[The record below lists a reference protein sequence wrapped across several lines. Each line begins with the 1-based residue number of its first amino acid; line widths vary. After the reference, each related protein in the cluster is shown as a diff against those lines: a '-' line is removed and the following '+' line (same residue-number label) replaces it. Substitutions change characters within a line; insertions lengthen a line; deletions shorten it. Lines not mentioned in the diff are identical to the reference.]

1 MRLFFVTVGSSKIL
15 KCCGQVPSKNG
26 KSFESVRSIDA
37 DCMLAD
43 PPKTVVKHS
52 ANQSGSCGPLS
63 IVESPSDY
71 DLQNFESE
79 G

>member
-1 MRLFFVTVGSSKIL
+1 MSCVVTIGSLKIL

-43 PPKTVVKHS
+43 PPETVVKLS
-52 ANQSGSCGPLS
+52 ANQSGSRGFQS
-63 IVESPSDY
+63 IVESPGNY
-71 DLQNFESE
+71 DLQNFGSE